1 MNTKTLVAAVLG
13 GLASFFG
20 GWLLY
25 GILLKSTMESMMG
38 TATGVMKTDAEMM
51 TAGNMITMFLGSLV
65 MGYLLAY
72 IFGKW
77 ATIST
82 AMVGA
87 VAGATIMGLVALG
100 YDLQMYASTNIM
112 QLPMVF
118 IDTLVNAVLGALSGA
133 VIAWWLGRK

>member
-1 MNTKTLVAAVLG
+1 MNSKTLVAAVLG

-25 GILLKSTMESMMG
+25 GILLQGTMDSMTG
-38 TATGVMKTDAEMM
+38 SATGVMKTDAEMM

-65 MGYLLAY
+65 MAYLLAY
-72 IFGKW
+72 IFEKW

-82 AMVGA
+82 AMGGA
-87 VAGATIMGLVALG
+87 IAGATIMGLIGLG
-100 YDLQMYASTNIM
+100 YDLQMYASTHIM

-118 IDTLVNAVLGALSGA
+118 IDTVASAVIGALSGA

>member
-1 MNTKTLVAAVLG
+1 MNSKTLVAAILG

-25 GILLKSTMESMMG
+25 GILLKGTMESMTG

-51 TAGNMITMFLGSLV
+51 TAGNMITMLLGSLI
-65 MGYLLAY
+65 MAYLLAY

-82 AMVGA
+82 AMAGA
-87 VAGATIMGLVALG
+87 IGGATIMGLIGLG
-100 YDLQMYASTNIM
+100 YDLQMYASTNIF

-118 IDTLVNAVLGALSGA
+118 IDTICSAVLGALSGG